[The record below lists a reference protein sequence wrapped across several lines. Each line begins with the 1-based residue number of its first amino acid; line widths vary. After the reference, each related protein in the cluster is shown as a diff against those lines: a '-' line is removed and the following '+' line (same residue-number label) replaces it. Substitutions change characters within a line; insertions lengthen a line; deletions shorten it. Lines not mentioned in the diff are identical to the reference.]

1 MLTEGDIDIDDG
13 GGEVG
18 EKDLSPAGAYLSW
31 NNLDYSVQIRKGLKK
46 HDLQLLHGVHG
57 YVKPGMML
65 ALMVCEQ
72 CIYIYML
79 IITHMYAADIIIH

>member
-1 MLTEGDIDIDDG
+1 MLTTEDDIDIDDG

-18 EKDLSPAGAYLSW
+18 EKDLSPTGAYLSW

-46 HDLQLLHGVHG
+46 RDLQLLHGVHG

-65 ALMVCEQ
+65 ALMVRQQ
-72 CIYIYML
+72 CAR
-79 IITHMYAADIIIH
+79 T

>member
-1 MLTEGDIDIDDG
+1 VELDEGNNA

-46 HDLQLLHGVHG
+46 VDLQLLHGVHG

-65 ALMVCEQ
+65 ALMVCVHARTQ
-72 CIYIYML
+72 L
-79 IITHMYAADIIIH
+79 WVLSPLPARVLTFGG